1 MRHHERGTR
10 NSQPRQDPSDPDQ
23 VLEALLAGYP
33 LPDEDPA
40 GLQPVAELLTAL
52 RQPAAPAELTG
63 QASALAEFRARPRRT
78 ARTAWPRRRGGPVR
92 GPLLRPRPATA
103 LLAGAV
109 VVAGLA
115 AGAYEGDLPG
125 PVQSWAH
132 HTFGLTAARSKA
144 LHRPE
149 HPAHP
154 GHTTTASPTP
164 APSPRHR
171 PGAAQAGLS
180 QHRQQHAEQHGDSR
194 RAADQDGHQHGDQP
208 GNPDP
213 SSPSSPSSSPSPSA
227 PATPEPS
234 TSPAAQPSA
243 QSSTAPGPH
252 DPHSSPSSPP

>member
-1 MRHHERGTR
+1 MRHRERGTR
-10 NSQPRQDPSDPDQ
+10 NSQPGQDPSDLDR

-40 GLQPVAELLTAL
+40 GLQPVADVLTAL

-78 ARTAWPRRRGGPVR
+78 AAVTWPRRRGGPVR

-125 PVQSWAH
+125 PVQQWAH

-144 LHRPE
+144 PHPE
-149 HPAHP
+149 HPGRPA
-154 GHTTTASPTP
+154 TASPPP
-164 APSPRHR
+164 AS
-171 PGAAQAGLS
+171 S
-180 QHRQQHAEQHGDSR
+180 QHRRHSPAQPSPSQYGQGEQHRDSH
-194 RAADQDGHQHGDQP
+194 RAADRDGHQHGDQP

-234 TSPAAQPSA
+234 TSPAAQPST

-252 DPHSSPSSPP
+252 SSPSSPP

>member
-1 MRHHERGTR
+1 MRHRERGTR
-10 NSQPRQDPSDPDQ
+10 NSQPGQDPSDPDQ
-23 VLEALLAGYP
+23 VLEALLAGCP
-33 LPDEDPA
+33 LPDEAPA
-40 GLQPVAELLTAL
+40 GLQPVADVLTAL
-52 RQPAAPAELTG
+52 RQPAVPAELTG
-63 QASALAEFRARPRRT
+63 QASALAQFRARPRRT
-78 ARTAWPRRRGGPVR
+78 AAATWPRRRGGPVR

-125 PVQSWAH
+125 PVQQWAH

-144 LHRPE
+144 PRPPE
-149 HPAHP
+149 HRKYP
-154 GHTTTASPTP
+154 GHTATASPSP
-164 APSPRHR
+164 APSPHHR
-171 PGAAQAGLS
+171 QGTAQAGLS
-180 QHRQQHAEQHGDSR
+180 QHGGQHGDSH
-194 RAADQDGHQHGDQP
+194 RAADRDGHQHGDQP

-213 SSPSSPSSSPSPSA
+213 SSPSSPSRSPSPSA

-252 DPHSSPSSPP
+252 DPRSSPSSPP